1 MMEQRS
7 EEWFAVR
14 LGKATASRI
23 ADIVGRTKTGGY
35 ASGRANYKAQLVRE
49 RLLGVPEEGYTN
61 AAMQWGIDKEPEAR
75 RAYEFH
81 ADCDVSEIGF
91 IDHPSIAMAGCSPD
105 GLIGEFGMVELK
117 CPIPATHQDILLG
130 KSFPDKYVKQALWQL
145 ACSGRQYCDLVSYDP
160 RWPEAMRLFVQRVE
174 RDDEAIAEL
183 ENDVAT
189 FLREV
194 GDTVDELVSLYGATL
209 EENLRASLEEAA

>member
-1 MMEQRS
+1 MMEQRTDAWR
-7 EEWFAVR
+7 EVR

-49 RLLGVPEEGYTN
+49 RLLGVPEETFTN

-81 ADCDVSEIGF
+81 ADCDVTEVGF
-91 IDHPSIAMAGCSPD
+91 IDHPKLAMAGCSPD
-105 GLIGEFGMVELK
+105 GLIGTDGMVELK

-130 KSFPDKYVKQALWQL
+130 KAFPDKYVKQALWQM
-145 ACSGRQYCDLVSYDP
+145 ACTGRQYCDLVSYDP
-160 RWPEAMRLFVQRVE
+160 RWPEAMRLFVQRIE
-174 RDDEAIAEL
+174 RDEDAITSLEL
-183 ENDVAT
+183 EVAL
-189 FLREV
+189 FLKEV
-194 GDTVDELVSLYGATL
+194 GDTVDELTTLYATQM
-209 EENLRASLEEAA
+209 EIAA